1 MGLFSRKT
9 RPSPVEAA
17 PAATSSTLDAIAD
30 LARGFGRHAFDLP
43 NETAEKLERRMED
56 WAKRVVRPDEDG
68 AVEELKL
75 VFLRRRQAEKKYVP
89 KALKELKGALME
101 ALASLSEAVGED
113 VETADRLL
121 TRLSELANAVD
132 TDDLTQ
138 LQNRVRSTVEDLS
151 KELERSRQRAERRIV
166 QMGEHVEVLQAD
178 LVKAKKKS
186 ATDSLTGLYNRSAFD
201 QDFDRISRLIPLTNQ
216 PLSVVMVDIDHFKQV
231 NDTYGHPAGDIVIR
245 NTADELVRAYPRKSD
260 YVARYGGEEFV
271 VILRDANL
279 DDALKMTERLLD
291 AIRSTPVDCDGTMV
305 EVTCS
310 AGVAQVRRGESTKAL
325 LARADAMLYRAKR
338 NGRDRVVV
346 DR

>member
-1 MGLFSRKT
+1 MGLFSRKS
-9 RPSPVEAA
+9 R
-17 PAATSSTLDAIAD
+17 PAAAEVAPGPTSSPLDAIAD

-43 NETAEKLERRMED
+43 NESAEKLQQRMED

-75 VFLRRRQAEKKYVP
+75 AVLRRRQAEKKYVP

-101 ALASLSEAVGED
+101 ALASLSQAIGED

-132 TDDLTQ
+132 TDDLAQ
-138 LQNRVRSTVEDLS
+138 LQTRVRTTVDELS
-151 KELERSRQRAERRIV
+151 KELERSRQRAERRMV

-178 LVKAKKKS
+178 LVEAKKKS
-186 ATDSLTGLYNRSAFD
+186 ATDSLTGLYNRAAFD
-201 QDFDRISRLIPLTNQ
+201 QDFDRISRLVQLSNQ
-216 PLSVVMVDIDHFKQV
+216 PLSVVMVDIDHFKRV
-231 NDTYGHPAGDIVIR
+231 NDTYGHPAGDTVIR
-245 NTADELVRAYPRKSD
+245 HTADELVRAYPRKSD

-271 VILRDANL
+271 VLLRDADL

-291 AIRSTPVDCDGTMV
+291 AVRSSPVDCDGTRV

-310 AGVAQVRRGESTKAL
+310 AGVAQARRGESTKDV
-325 LARADAMLYRAKR
+325 LARADATLYRAKR
-338 NGRDRVVV
+338 GGRDRVVV